1 MKVDPIFFALSIII
15 GLAISYFLGFYVTG
29 RILFMVSPVGRV
41 FTRFEIEVYWLI
53 VGAILFLVVMALLN
67 KLWLVRTKD
76 VEISKK

>member
-41 FTRFEIEVYWLI
+41 FTRFEIEVYWGGVADENGTI
-53 VGAILFLVVMALLN
+53 
-67 KLWLVRTKD
+67 KLWRVR
-76 VEISKK
+76 